1 MPQSPRLS
9 PRETELMTLLANGKT
24 VAESARRME
33 ISRRTAVIHLKHAR
47 ERLGAVTRDEA
58 IALAVAFG
66 LVSIDKLKTT
76 TTVYTSA

>member
-24 VAESARRME
+24 VAESARQME
-33 ISRRTAVIHLKHAR
+33 ISRRTVVIHLKHAR

-66 LVSIDKLKTT
+66 LVIVDRCRETEDQCLN
-76 TTVYTSA
+76 